1 MYFGGLEFVWSPLK
15 KKKYNIPSD
24 FFSATIWKLLSIW
37 KMFKSHIWMIIITP
51 EPFFNLKYLRKILTQ
66 LYKKHLKQWLENTDT
81 VAKDA
86 HAEIERKGSLA
97 PRVWLFFALHHAV
110 IYSNS
115 RGISREA
122 YRENLKYCQI
132 RM

>member
-1 MYFGGLEFVWSPLK
+1 
-15 KKKYNIPSD
+15 
-24 FFSATIWKLLSIW
+24 
-37 KMFKSHIWMIIITP
+37 MFKSHIWMIIITP
-51 EPFFNLKYLRKILTQ
+51 EPLFNLKYLRKILTQ

-81 VAKDA
+81 VANDA